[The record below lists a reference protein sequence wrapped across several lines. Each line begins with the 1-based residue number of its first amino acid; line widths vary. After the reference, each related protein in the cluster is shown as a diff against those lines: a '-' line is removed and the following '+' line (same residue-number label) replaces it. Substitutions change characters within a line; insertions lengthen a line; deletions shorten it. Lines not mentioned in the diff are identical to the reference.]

1 VYIINLKKIAS
12 CYPTHT
18 IKEDAR
24 WSMTDIREVLALNL
38 KKYRQARRWSQAKLA
53 EKTGTSTQYI
63 GMLEIKGKFPSS
75 SMVHKLA
82 AALGIDPTELFYKE
96 IDPETVFKNSQKA
109 IIEDISEEVN
119 RLVSNF
125 FIEKARKLNE
135 DSSLPL

>member
-12 CYPTHT
+12 YYPTLT
-18 IKEDAR
+18 IKEDTR

-38 KKYRQARRWSQAKLA
+38 KKHRQARRWSQAKLA

-96 IDPETVFKNSQKA
+96 IDPETVMKNSQKA

-125 FIEKARKLNE
+125 FTEKTRKLDE
-135 DSSLPL
+135 DSSPPL

>member
-1 VYIINLKKIAS
+1 LPFSI
-12 CYPTHT
+12 
-18 IKEDAR
+18 
-24 WSMTDIREVLALNL
+24 
-38 KKYRQARRWSQAKLA
+38 
-53 EKTGTSTQYI
+53 YI

-96 IDPETVFKNSQKA
+96 IDPETVLKNSQKA

-125 FIEKARKLNE
+125 FTEKARKLNE